1 MSTQVTFHGHGTFAI
16 ETAGKTILIDPF
28 FTDNP
33 SATVSADEVSADAI
47 IISHGHFDH
56 VADVLPIAKRT
67 GATVISTASGRTSSA

>member
-1 MSTQVTFHGHGTFAI
+1 MSTQVTFHGHGTFAV

-33 SATVSADEVSADAI
+33 SATVSADEVAADAI

-56 VADVLPIAKRT
+56 VADVLPIAPHPRQLLRLPR
-67 GATVISTASGRTSSA
+67 ASRSCP